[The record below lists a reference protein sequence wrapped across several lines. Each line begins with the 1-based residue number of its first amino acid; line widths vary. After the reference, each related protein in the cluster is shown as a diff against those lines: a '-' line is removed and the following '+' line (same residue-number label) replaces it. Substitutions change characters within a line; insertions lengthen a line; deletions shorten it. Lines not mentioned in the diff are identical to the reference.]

1 VLHTLLG
8 LSAAFAQQQPA
19 SGESAAAAST
29 TPSPPAEALFS
40 LGPIPITNTILTTWV
55 VILLI
60 VVIAFLATRRMRLLP
75 TGVQNAVEL
84 LVEVWVGLTEQ
95 NMGPRRGR
103 RFLPLIATAFIFI
116 VVANWFGTLPIV
128 GPIYVNEHGE
138 NIPLLRSS
146 NSDLNLTAAMAVLM
160 ILLAEVFEL
169 RALGLLRY
177 LRGLLIPNPMRWLE
191 IVTRP
196 LSLSFRLFGNIF
208 AGEVLIATMLSVA
221 PFALFIFL
229 GLELFVGLIQA
240 LIFAMLSL
248 VFLTIAT
255 AHEEEHELETHPG
268 EQLEP
273 SRAAAMATT
282 MEHEPH

>member
-1 VLHTLLG
+1 M
-8 LSAAFAQQQPA
+8 AQEEPA
-19 SGESAAAAST
+19 RAAAAANQ
-29 TPSPPAEALFS
+29 TPSPPTEALFAI
-40 LGPIPITNTILTTWV
+40 GPIPITNTILTTWI
-55 VILLI
+55 VIILI
-60 VVIAFLATRRMRLLP
+60 VGFAFLATRRMRLRP
-75 TGVQNAVEL
+75 SGVQNAIEM
-84 LVEVWVGLTEQ
+84 LVEVWVGLVEQ
-95 NMGPRRGR
+95 NMGRRRGR

-128 GPIYVNEHGE
+128 GPIYLSEHGE

-160 ILLAEVFEL
+160 IVLAEVFEL

-208 AGEVLIATMLSVA
+208 AGEVLIATMLAVA

-255 AHEEEHELETHPG
+255 AHEEEHELEQHPRQ
-268 EQLEP
+268 QLEP
-273 SRAAAMATT
+273 SRAASMAGTL
-282 MEHEPH
+282 EREPH